1 MIARSKTFRSGNS
14 EALRL
19 PKEMAFG
26 ENVELVLVRSGD
38 VLTIYPALSS
48 MQELARDLR
57 ALPPVP
63 HLDREEIRP
72 EPPER
77 KNGW

>member
-26 ENVELVLVRSGD
+26 ENVELMLVRSGD
-38 VLTIYPALSS
+38 VLTVYPLRSS
-48 MQELARDLR
+48 LQEMARDLR
-57 ALPPVP
+57 AMPPVP
-63 HLDREEIRP
+63 PQDREELRP